1 MIVGISSGHSV
12 RGRLTRTDAAYWE
25 SLVRHG
31 ADPVYLPVGKTMDEA
46 RALIAM
52 IDGLVLTGGPDISP
66 ALYGEDP
73 HKTVEHLVFGRDDFE
88 TKLYIAAREV
98 NLPILGICRGMQLIN
113 VIEGG
118 SLIQDI
124 PDLVEDA
131 LTHAPRDPAVERHHF
146 IRTEGRMKELFGERA
161 FVNSVHHQA
170 LARVADGFEIL
181 ARAKDGIIEAIASE
195 EKNVFA
201 VQFHPEREE
210 SGTPIWNDFLGRM
223 ASRAEKP
230 VRGIAIYAH
239 SLVDET
245 DKRVYDAVD
254 DRLYET
260 AAKCGTVFF
269 VRGGTHALD
278 EADYLILPSLE
289 KLLPVATGYAE
300 NPLKDERILKRLL
313 ESGPSSIDLDTDAQ
327 STDEACEVLGQVLEN
342 FFR

>member
-12 RGRLTRTDAAYWE
+12 RGGLTRTDAAYWE

-46 RALIAM
+46 RACIAM
-52 IDGLVLTGGPDISP
+52 IDGLVLTGGPDVSP

-88 TKLYIAAREV
+88 TKLYLAAREV
-98 NLPILGICRGMQLIN
+98 NLPILGVCRGMQLIN

-118 SLIQDI
+118 TLIQDI

-146 IRTEGRMKELFGERA
+146 IRNEGRMKELFGERA

-181 ARAKDGIIEAIASE
+181 ARAKDGIVEAIASE
-195 EKNVFA
+195 DKNVLA

-210 SGTPIWNDFLGRM
+210 TGAPIWKDFLGRM

-230 VRGIAIYAH
+230 ARGIAIYAH
-239 SLVDET
+239 PLVDET
-245 DKRVYDAVD
+245 DRRVYDAVD

-260 AAKCGTVFF
+260 AAKYGTVFF
-269 VRGGTHALD
+269 VRGATHALD
-278 EADYLILPSLE
+278 EADFFILPSLE
-289 KLLPVATGYAE
+289 KLLPVATDFAE
-300 NPLKDERILKRLL
+300 DPLTDERTAKRLL
-313 ESGPSSIDLDTDAQ
+313 EHGPSSIDFAGDER
-327 STDEACEVLGQVLEN
+327 STDEACDVLAQVLEN

>member
-1 MIVGISSGHSV
+1 MIIGISSGHSV
-12 RGRLTRTDAAYWE
+12 RGGLTRTDAAYWE

-52 IDGLVLTGGPDISP
+52 IDGLVLTGGPDVSP

-88 TKLYIAAREV
+88 TKLYRAAREAH
-98 NLPILGICRGMQLIN
+98 LPILGVCRGMQLIN

-124 PDLVEDA
+124 PDLVADA
-131 LTHAPRDPAVERHHF
+131 LTHAPKDPAVERHHF
-146 IRTEGRMKELFGERA
+146 IRTEGRMKDMLGERA

-170 LARVADGFEIL
+170 IARVADGFAIL
-181 ARAKDGIIEAIASE
+181 ARAKDGIVEAIASE
-195 EKNVFA
+195 EKNVLA

-210 SGTPIWNDFLGRM
+210 SGAPIWDDFLGRIK
-223 ASRAEKP
+223 SRAEKP
-230 VRGIAIYAH
+230 ARGIAIYAH
-239 SLVDET
+239 PLVDDT
-245 DKRVYDAVD
+245 DHRVYDAVD

-260 AAKCGTVFF
+260 AAKYGTVFF
-269 VRGGTHALD
+269 VRGETHALD
-278 EADYLILPSLE
+278 AADVAILPSLE
-289 KLLPVATGYAE
+289 KLLPVARGFAP
-300 NPLKDERILKRLL
+300 NPISDERIVARLL
-313 ESGPSSIDLDTDAQ
+313 EHGPSSIDFAADER
-327 STDEACEVLGQVLEN
+327 STDEACEVLAQVLEN